1 MGHFCE
7 TFKIVFYHYTCCSRV
22 WKKNSLNRKLRSL
35 RNKFYLMLID
45 IAVYNV
51 LVKKKNDADL
61 YFGQLWEV
69 TKDKDTKE
77 QAFFLSWTNAIRFLV
92 LPFATCLASVLHS
105 IGQCVTLLS
114 LTKTAAV

>member
-1 MGHFCE
+1 M
-7 TFKIVFYHYTCCSRV
+7 FKSLK
-22 WKKNSLNRKLRSL
+22 KKNSRNRKLRSL

-51 LVKKKNDADL
+51 LIKKKNDADL

-77 QAFFLSWTNAIRFLV
+77 QAFFGVELMLFV
-92 LPFATCLASVLHS
+92 F
-105 IGQCVTLLS
+105 
-114 LTKTAAV
+114 